1 MLTLTSYPRQ
11 AFKSEALKAR
21 VGKPSI
27 IIHFHHCMPLPPS
40 IHSVGYYT
48 EAQELNR
55 RKGGGGGGG
64 GGGGSGAGSISGRG
78 GGSKPSSSNT
88 TLTSPTPGVPILSLV
103 PQTSLTVTF
112 NNRRLYARSMGDG
125 GSRKYSVLKGEPFTG
140 RDVGGGNRSQVYG
153 NSFVLCYFFLSV
165 DANLSWAT
173 VACMG
178 VDTQGLNLSV
188 VSMDL
193 GFHSCSIL
201 LSITPGQVQIISTER
216 PR

>member
-1 MLTLTSYPRQ
+1 
-11 AFKSEALKAR
+11 
-21 VGKPSI
+21 
-27 IIHFHHCMPLPPS
+27 MPLPPS

-55 RKGGGGGGG
+55 RKGGDG
-64 GGGGSGAGSISGRG
+64 GAGSISGRG

-88 TLTSPTPGVPILSLV
+88 TLTSPTPGVPILSSV

-125 GSRKYSVLKGEPFTG
+125 GSRKYSVPKGEPFTG

-165 DANLSWAT
+165 DANLSWT
-173 VACMG
+173 TLACMG

-188 VSMDL
+188 VLMDL

-201 LSITPGQVQIISTER
+201 LSITPGQVQIISSER